1 MLYLIQ
7 LISPIVIKE
16 NKFIKRMV
24 LMKKHRKIV
33 IRSSK
38 IYTKKGFSP
47 ESGYIFIE
55 GNIIKSI
62 TKGNPISDEDVT
74 FIDCKNGLVTAGNVD
89 SHCFFSGHAMNFIGE
104 DFSDVQTSNDL
115 FTKLSHLT
123 NLEDNKA
130 IILGHDLPQKFTNSK
145 YAKKLNKLFPDI
157 PTVIMVS
164 GAETCLL
171 NSAAESRFNFTSQ
184 TCYPE
189 AYWRLLHYV
198 FSDKKFI
205 KPLFV
210 SYMKFLNSRGITAIK
225 EMGFD
230 DFYGFTDI
238 LKELEESSDLSL
250 RVNFMSQPVS
260 EKMNIDYAKKMSAL
274 FTGDAIRFSGFNKMT
289 DGSISEMK
297 GDLKQPYTNNSE
309 ITNIEKIDWN
319 EIERDLKIADNHGF
333 RFSLHAQGDVAVSK
347 TVSLMEK
354 CQTDINGKLLN
365 RHAITDL
372 ELTEKDD
379 LKKMGDLGIIAEIYP
394 QITSLYDN
402 PLAKVKQIKEYVGPR
417 AKYYWNRKEM
427 INNNIIL
434 SCGTDLP
441 LLYDDI
447 PESIFNACGGYF
459 TDDSFQFNS
468 NNCLNVSELIDAWTS
483 GGAYNLG
490 LEDKIGT
497 LEAGKLADIVIY
509 SDDLFSIPIKN
520 VKQAK
525 VVTTIYDGKIV
536 FKDDSVIINSNTK

>member
-1 MLYLIQ
+1 
-7 LISPIVIKE
+7 
-16 NKFIKRMV
+16 
-24 LMKKHRKIV
+24 
-33 IRSSK
+33 
-38 IYTKKGFSP
+38 
-47 ESGYIFIE
+47 
-55 GNIIKSI
+55 
-62 TKGNPISDEDVT
+62 
-74 FIDCKNGLVTAGNVD
+74 
-89 SHCFFSGHAMNFIGE
+89 
-104 DFSDVQTSNDL
+104 
-115 FTKLSHLT
+115 
-123 NLEDNKA
+123 
-130 IILGHDLPQKFTNSK
+130 
-145 YAKKLNKLFPDI
+145 
-157 PTVIMVS
+157 
-164 GAETCLL
+164 
-171 NSAAESRFNFTSQ
+171 
-184 TCYPE
+184 
-189 AYWRLLHYV
+189 
-198 FSDKKFI
+198 
-205 KPLFV
+205 
-210 SYMKFLNSRGITAIK
+210 MKFLNSRGITAIK

-333 RFSLHAQGDVAVSK
+333 RFSLHAQGD
-347 TVSLMEK
+347 
-354 CQTDINGKLLN
+354 
-365 RHAITDL
+365 
-372 ELTEKDD
+372 
-379 LKKMGDLGIIAEIYP
+379 
-394 QITSLYDN
+394 
-402 PLAKVKQIKEYVGPR
+402 
-417 AKYYWNRKEM
+417 
-427 INNNIIL
+427 
-434 SCGTDLP
+434 
-441 LLYDDI
+441 DI